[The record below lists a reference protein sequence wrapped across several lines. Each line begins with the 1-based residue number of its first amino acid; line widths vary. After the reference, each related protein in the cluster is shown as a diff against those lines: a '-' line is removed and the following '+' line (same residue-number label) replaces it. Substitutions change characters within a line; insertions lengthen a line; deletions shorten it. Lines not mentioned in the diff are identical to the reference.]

1 MKFNKALNLVILGT
15 LGVSRVASS
24 PVSFCPDDSDVC
36 LQWAVPEDGTASNS
50 RNIYFQ
56 IEAPTSYQW
65 IGLGIGN
72 QMAGAEMFLMYEDG
86 EGNVTVSNREGRGHT
101 MPLLAEQD
109 STVLLDGSGVRD
121 GRMIANIRY
130 TNPGNFDVSD
140 SSDWIMATR
149 QGASLD
155 STDPNESIAV
165 HDSHSTF
172 SVNLAQALIPL
183 DANPFTDMNDDGNGN
198 SDGPAPPPDLGAVT
212 EQDSNPSNNLILA
225 HGVILTIVFV
235 VVYPVGSL
243 LMPML
248 GRWYI
253 HASWQMIGFSAMW
266 AGFGIGYVVS
276 RRLDIVGPQTGQKPF
291 HMQMS

>member
-1 MKFNKALNLVILGT
+1 
-15 LGVSRVASS
+15 
-24 PVSFCPDDSDVC
+24 
-36 LQWAVPEDGTASNS
+36 
-50 RNIYFQ
+50 
-56 IEAPTSYQW
+56 
-65 IGLGIGN
+65 
-72 QMAGAEMFLMYEDG
+72 MAGAEMFLMYEDG

-130 TNPGNFDVSD
+130 TNPGDFDLSG

-165 HDSHSTF
+165 HDSHSAF
-172 SVNLAQALIPL
+172 SVDLAQALIPL
-183 DANPFTDMNDDGNGN
+183 DANPFIDLNDDGNGD
-198 SDGPAPPPDLGAVT
+198 SDEPAPPPGPGAVRT
-212 EQDSNPSNNLILA
+212 QDSNTNNDLILA
-225 HGVILTIVFV
+225 HGVVLTIVFV

-243 LMPML
+243 LMPVL

-253 HASWQMIGFSAMW
+253 HASWQMIGFSVMW

-276 RRLDIVGPQTGQKPF
+276 RRLDIVGSQTKKTPFQK
-291 HMQMS
+291 QMS